1 MVILL
6 LKLLLVFD
14 VMGFFGGFFKFFL
27 PFVPFSS
34 IVTVR
39 ASLILCVGWSD
50 FFFFLSWDGCVGR
63 VGGGGGWGEGV
74 SGDFLA

>member
-14 VMGFFGGFFKFFL
+14 VMGFFGVFFKFFL

-50 FFFFLSWDGCVGR
+50 FFFFSFLGWVCWEGR
-63 VGGGGGWGEGV
+63 WGWGVGGG
-74 SGDFLA
+74 S